1 MQFIKR
7 IIRRLRGVQA
17 STAELSLVLEP
28 GMTQEEAIHYAVTG
42 LHAVLKHEG
51 TDPLAG
57 SVEHHFHDY
66 DGREV
71 LHARWIHD
79 AKRDQ
84 EPADAA

>member
-7 IIRRLRGVQA
+7 IIRRLRGIQA
-17 STAELSLVLEP
+17 SAAEVSLVLESE
-28 GMTQEEAIHYAVTG
+28 MTQEEAIRLAVAG

-57 SVEHHFHDY
+57 SVEHHFHDF

-79 AKRDQ
+79 VKRAEQ
-84 EPADAA
+84 EAAAA